1 MESERPD
8 PIEAICRFL
17 AGASVAD
24 HLGDIRDD
32 ESYLWKAL
40 GVTREEV
47 SAEWFDT
54 ESPATVAK
62 NLARRHSLPFP
73 DWFMED
79 DDDD

>member
-1 MESERPD
+1 MAESD
-8 PIEAICRFL
+8 DLKTAICQFL

-54 ESPATVAK
+54 ESPATVAR

-73 DWFMED
+73 DSFLED
-79 DDDD
+79 DDE